1 MKRRWIYGA
10 ACVALWIDA
19 GLTAGAQVP
28 TVHGPVELRVENLK
42 TPLGIDDPTPRLSW
56 QLSDSARGARQTA
69 YQVLVASKPFAAG
82 ESKADVWDSGRIE
95 SDQSLNVRYQGPALA
110 PSTCY
115 FWRVRVWDAAGK
127 VYPAGELVG
136 NGPHERECMAL
147 CVDRI

>member
-69 YQVLVASKPFAAG
+69 YQVLVASKPFAAD
-82 ESKADVWDSGRIE
+82 ESKTDVWDSGRIK
-95 SDQSLNVRYQGPALA
+95 SDQSLNVCYQGPALA
-110 PSTCY
+110 PSTRH
-115 FWRVRVWDAAGK
+115 FWRVRVWDAQARFTPTANWAGGK
-127 VYPAGELVG
+127 RAS
-136 NGPHERECMAL
+136 
-147 CVDRI
+147 